1 MRRLLTLLILVIVF
15 IAGITFT
22 SVNTDPVTLN
32 YYFGSLSLPL
42 SGLVLIS
49 LTIGV
54 LLGALAVSLATL
66 RLRYDNRRLQKQV
79 TLAEQEIDSLRVLP
93 LRDIP

>member
-1 MRRLLTLLILVIVF
+1 MRRLITLLIFIIVL
-15 IAGITFT
+15 IAGATFT

-32 YYFGSLSLPL
+32 YYFGSLTLPL
-42 SGLVLIS
+42 SGLVLIA

-54 LLGALAVSLATL
+54 LIGALAVSLATL
-66 RLRYDNRRLQKQV
+66 RLRYDNRRLQKQAK
-79 TLAEQEIDSLRVLP
+79 LAEQEIDSLRVLP